1 MKFIDTAR
9 FFVCEMNIQCAF
21 SHRKEARMTHF
32 HHQPLWPWLVVQQAA
47 IVDMISWFLTM

>member
-9 FFVCEMNIQCAF
+9 FFVREMNIQCTF